1 MLKTWLARGATIA
14 PAGFAIFTWY
24 QRHEDAR
31 EHERREAIQTVA
43 IALRDVCR
51 DAFAMRYRGPN
62 NLDAAQKH
70 LGMVVKAVKE
80 PLPATMAVVSANDA
94 QEIERLEQA
103 AFDELGT
110 LLGQSNP
117 RRGLT
122 NRAVSRVV
130 AAGRGGFA
138 R

>member
-1 MLKTWLARGATIA
+1 MLKTWLSRGATIA

-62 NLDAAQKH
+62 NLDIAQKQ
-70 LGMVVKAVKE
+70 LEMVIKAVEE
-80 PLPATMAVVSANDA
+80 PLPSTMAVASAKDA

-103 AFDELGT
+103 AFDELGA
-110 LLGQSNP
+110 LLGQSGL
-117 RRGLT
+117 RRGMA

-130 AAGRGGFA
+130 AAGRGGFV